1 MKIPNFQ
8 KNKLRLW
15 ISAFENT
22 NKIPVYVKKKMREKV
37 YFYIM
42 LWAMKRG
49 PLDI

>member
-1 MKIPNFQ
+1 MNFVYEFQ
-8 KNKLRLW
+8 PLRTQ
-15 ISAFENT
+15 E
-22 NKIPVYVKKKMREKV
+22 KIPVNVKKMREKV